1 MRPRNIF
8 TPLVRAIAPVRL
20 IAALTVMLVLLVAG
34 CGDDPIAPVPATK
47 LGFGYQPSNT
57 AAGAAISPSV
67 TVLMLNA
74 SGSTVTDASGT
85 ITIAIGANPGTS
97 TLSGTA
103 TAAVVFGVATFPT
116 LSLDKVG
123 VGYTLAAAATGLTGT
138 ISTAFTVTAGAAT
151 QLAFTVQPSSA
162 VAGAAIGPAVAV
174 TVRDAS
180 GNTVTSASGNITIAI
195 GANPGA
201 STLAGT
207 ATAAVVNGVA
217 TFSTLS
223 LNRVGTGYT
232 LTAAATGL
240 PTATSTAFNVTVGTA
255 AQLAFTVLPSNT
267 PAGVAISPNVAVSVR
282 DASGNTVTS
291 ATNSI
296 TVAIGNNPGASTLSG
311 TATVAAVS
319 GVATFSALSL
329 NRVGTGYTLTAAAT
343 GLTGATSPAFNVTDV
358 VAPTVLTTVPADAA
372 TGVSRSPAITATFSE
387 AMAPATLNATT
398 FTLRMGATP
407 VAGTVTYAG
416 TTATLIPTTTLA
428 PNTTFTATIS
438 TGATDVAG
446 NALAAVRI
454 WNFTTVATSATGPA
468 AVNLGSAGSYVILA
482 KSGVSTTGA
491 TSVVGDIGL
500 SPSAASF
507 ITGFGLILDAG
518 NTFATSSLVTG
529 RVWASDYAP
538 PTPSNLT
545 TAVADMETAYTDAAG
560 RVLPD
565 FTELGAGNIDG
576 MTLVPGLYKWG
587 TGVSIPIVV
596 TLTGGANDVFIFQIG
611 QNLTVGNGA
620 MVTLSGCVQA
630 RNVFW
635 QVAGQT
641 TLGTTANF
649 KGIVLGQTL
658 IAFNTGAIM
667 TGRAFAQTAVT
678 LNATAITNP

>member
-372 TGVSRSPAITATFSE
+372 TGVSRNPSITATFSE

-446 NALAAVRI
+446 NALAAARI

-620 MVTLSGCVQA
+620 MVTLSGGVQA

-649 KGIVLGQTL
+649 KGIILGQTL

>member
-8 TPLVRAIAPVRL
+8 TPIVRAIAPVRL

-138 ISTAFTVTAGAAT
+138 ISTAFTVTAGTAT

-311 TATVAAVS
+311 AATVAAVS

-372 TGVSRSPAITATFSE
+372 TGVSRNPSITATFSE

-620 MVTLSGCVQA
+620 MVTLSGGVQA

-649 KGIVLGQTL
+649 KGIILGQTL